1 MKSGDVV
8 KIVLARY
15 VIALKVTPD
24 QCSSTLSLSGAPDD
38 GSYNPNP
45 GVNHLILLLFRVF

>member
-15 VIALKVTPD
+15 VIALKMTPD
-24 QCSSTLSLSGAPDD
+24 HSW
-38 GSYNPNP
+38 
-45 GVNHLILLLFRVF
+45 LLVHYP